1 MKKKKKNI
9 KKKKILRGKSCRCR
23 LQNGMHRERAGE
35 EITNLDNKATLQTSI
50 KRDSTNRGIKREKK
64 LTDMEGGDLQQE
76 EEEKGQEQQSGLPDT
91 RRQIAQ
97 PPLNLLFNPS
107 LLIRKDVWNIDIAR
121 LLEMFLRL
129 VNATGNKDL
138 RICGLAAVSSSMI
151 YRLKVESIFVLERI
165 AMQKKGLNDPTNE
178 QQQQQPIPQLNP
190 IEIPFRV
197 ESTYPVSVEDLLHML
212 ENMIMELANPRSKR
226 KKQELE
232 LEPVETFNF
241 DQYLNKFER
250 IIQDYEDMI
259 YDIVAAD
266 GILMFKTLV
275 NKLDPIEMA
284 RCFIAMLYLAT
295 KGKIKLDYP
304 QEDPDD
310 IKMTLAARLN
320 K

>member
-1 MKKKKKNI
+1 MITKVLYKQV
-9 KKKKILRGKSCRCR
+9 L
-23 LQNGMHRERAGE
+23 NGTQPIE
-35 EITNLDNKATLQTSI
+35 
-50 KRDSTNRGIKREKK
+50 REK
-64 LTDMEGGDLQQE
+64 LADIEHEGQQHDE
-76 EEEKGQEQQSGLPDT
+76 GQQQQQASLSDT

-129 VNATGNKDL
+129 LNATGNKDL

-151 YRLKVESIFVLERI
+151 YRLKVESIFVLEQI
-165 AMQKKGLNDPTNE
+165 AMQKKGLNDPTNDP
-178 QQQQQPIPQLNP
+178 QQQQLPIPQLNP
-190 IEIPFRV
+190 IELPFRI
-197 ESTYPVSVEDLLHML
+197 EPTYPVSVEDLLHML

-241 DQYLNKFER
+241 DRYLLKFEK

-275 NKLDPIEMA
+275 NKLEPVEMA
-284 RCFIAMLYLAT
+284 RCFIAMLYLAM
-295 KGKIKLDYP
+295 KRKIKLDYP
-304 QEDPDD
+304 QEDSDD
-310 IKMTLAARLN
+310 IEMTLAQP
-320 K
+320 

>member
-1 MKKKKKNI
+1 MTTKVLYKQV
-9 KKKKILRGKSCRCR
+9 L
-23 LQNGMHRERAGE
+23 NGTQPIE
-35 EITNLDNKATLQTSI
+35 
-50 KRDSTNRGIKREKK
+50 REK
-64 LTDMEGGDLQQE
+64 LADIEHEGQQHDE
-76 EEEKGQEQQSGLPDT
+76 GQQQQQQASLSDT

-129 VNATGNKDL
+129 LNATGNKDL

-151 YRLKVESIFVLERI
+151 YRLKVESIFVLEKI
-165 AMQKKGLNDPTNE
+165 AMQKKGLNDPTNDP
-178 QQQQQPIPQLNP
+178 QQQQLPIPQLNP
-190 IEIPFRV
+190 IELPFRI
-197 ESTYPVSVEDLLHML
+197 EPTYPVSVEDLLHML

-241 DQYLNKFER
+241 DRYLLKFEK

-275 NKLDPIEMA
+275 NKLEPVEMA
-284 RCFIAMLYLAT
+284 RCFIAMLYLAM
-295 KGKIKLDYP
+295 KRKIKLDYP
-304 QEDPDD
+304 QEDSDD
-310 IKMTLAARLN
+310 IEMTLAQP
-320 K
+320 

>member
-1 MKKKKKNI
+1 LADI
-9 KKKKILRGKSCRCR
+9 EHERQQPDEGQQQ
-23 LQNGMHRERAGE
+23 LQAG
-35 EITNLDNKATLQTSI
+35 S
-50 KRDSTNRGIKREKK
+50 S
-64 LTDMEGGDLQQE
+64 
-76 EEEKGQEQQSGLPDT
+76 DT

-129 VNATGNKDL
+129 LNATGNKDL

-151 YRLKVESIFVLERI
+151 YRLKVESIFVLEKI
-165 AMQKKGLNDPTNE
+165 AMQKKGLNDPTNDSN
-178 QQQQQPIPQLNP
+178 QQQLPIPQLNP
-190 IEIPFRV
+190 IELPFRI
-197 ESTYPVSVEDLLHML
+197 EPTYPVSVEDLLHML

-241 DQYLNKFER
+241 DQYLIKFEK

-275 NKLDPIEMA
+275 IKLEPVEMA
-284 RCFIAMLYLAT
+284 RCFIAMLYLAM
-295 KGKIKLDYP
+295 KRKIKLDYP
-304 QEDPDD
+304 QEDSDD
-310 IKMTLAARLN
+310 IKITLAQP
-320 K
+320 

>member
-1 MKKKKKNI
+1 LITKVLYKQV
-9 KKKKILRGKSCRCR
+9 L
-23 LQNGMHRERAGE
+23 NGTQPIE
-35 EITNLDNKATLQTSI
+35 
-50 KRDSTNRGIKREKK
+50 REK
-64 LTDMEGGDLQQE
+64 LADIEHEGQQQDEGQQQQQQE
-76 EEEKGQEQQSGLPDT
+76 AGLSDT

-129 VNATGNKDL
+129 LNATGNKDL

-151 YRLKVESIFVLERI
+151 YRLKVESIFVLEKI
-165 AMQKKGLNDPTNE
+165 AMQKKGLNDPTNDP
-178 QQQQQPIPQLNP
+178 QQQLPIPQLNP
-190 IEIPFRV
+190 IELPFRI
-197 ESTYPVSVEDLLHML
+197 EPTYPVSVEDLLHML

-241 DQYLNKFER
+241 DRYLLKFEK

-275 NKLDPIEMA
+275 NKLEPVEMA
-284 RCFIAMLYLAT
+284 RCFIAMLYLAM
-295 KGKIKLDYP
+295 KRKIKLDYP
-304 QEDPDD
+304 QEDSDD
-310 IKMTLAARLN
+310 IEMTLAQP
-320 K
+320 

>member
-1 MKKKKKNI
+1 MADI
-9 KKKKILRGKSCRCR
+9 EHEG
-23 LQNGMHRERAGE
+23 QQHDEGQQQQQQAG
-35 EITNLDNKATLQTSI
+35 LS
-50 KRDSTNRGIKREKK
+50 
-64 LTDMEGGDLQQE
+64 
-76 EEEKGQEQQSGLPDT
+76 DT

-129 VNATGNKDL
+129 LNATGNKDL

-151 YRLKVESIFVLERI
+151 YRLKVESIFVLEKI
-165 AMQKKGLNDPTNE
+165 AMQKKGLNDSTND
-178 QQQQQPIPQLNP
+178 QQQQPIPQLNP
-190 IEIPFRV
+190 IELPFRI
-197 ESTYPVSVEDLLHML
+197 EPTYPVSVEDLLHML

-241 DQYLNKFER
+241 DRYLLKFEK

-275 NKLDPIEMA
+275 NKLEPVEMA
-284 RCFIAMLYLAT
+284 RCFIAMLYLAM
-295 KGKIKLDYP
+295 KRKIKLDYP
-304 QEDPDD
+304 QEDSDD
-310 IKMTLAARLN
+310 IEMTLAQPLQTT

>member
-1 MKKKKKNI
+1 MTTKVLYKQ
-9 KKKKILRGKSCRCR
+9 L
-23 LQNGMHRERAGE
+23 LNGTQPIERERE
-35 EITNLDNKATLQTSI
+35 
-50 KRDSTNRGIKREKK
+50 RK
-64 LTDMEGGDLQQE
+64 LADIEHEGQQQDE
-76 EEEKGQEQQSGLPDT
+76 GQQQQQAALSDT

-129 VNATGNKDL
+129 LNATGNKDL

-151 YRLKVESIFVLERI
+151 YRLKVESIFVLEKI
-165 AMQKKGLNDPTNE
+165 AMQKKGLNDPTND
-178 QQQQQPIPQLNP
+178 QQQQQLPIPQLNP
-190 IEIPFRV
+190 IELPFRI
-197 ESTYPVSVEDLLHML
+197 EPTYPVSVEDLLHML
-212 ENMIMELANPRSKR
+212 ENMIMELTNPRSKR

-241 DQYLNKFER
+241 DQYLIKFEK

-275 NKLDPIEMA
+275 NKLEPVEMA
-284 RCFIAMLYLAT
+284 RCFIAMLYLAM

-304 QEDPDD
+304 EEDSDD
-310 IKMTLAARLN
+310 IKMTLAQHLQTTR
-320 K
+320 